1 MLAGAPNSRDASPHQ
16 VPTTLHQAT
25 RVCITAASG
34 GRLSFCIVVIVR
46 KRGKGIKSR
55 TALGVA
61 GRPAFLDTGY
71 SVRVLRTDTST
82 KYRVTGPVFCLAAW
96 LLEKRWRLA
105 GGVFVPPQQTTVA
118 VELAVGQAALQGGK
132 GTEDK
137 RHIQGRWGR
146 PPCAA
151 VVLSNSSDRSAL
163 RGGRS
168 ACPSRRTRLH
178 IAIHGCPDTFTRI

>member
-1 MLAGAPNSRDASPHQ
+1 MDARWGTKLSGCRPYQ

-25 RVCITAASG
+25 RVSITAASG

-61 GRPAFLDTGY
+61 GRPAFLDTED
-71 SVRVLRTDTST
+71 SVRIRVRSTELRAPFS
-82 KYRVTGPVFCLAAW
+82 AW
-96 LLEKRWRLA
+96 LLGFSRSTGAWPGASSFRLNKL
-105 GGVFVPPQQTTVA
+105 A

-137 RHIQGRWGR
+137 RHIQRRWGR
-146 PPCAA
+146 PPCPA
-151 VVLSNSSDRSAL
+151 VVLFNSSDRSAL

-178 IAIHGCPDTFTRI
+178 IAIHGCPDTFTRIQGN